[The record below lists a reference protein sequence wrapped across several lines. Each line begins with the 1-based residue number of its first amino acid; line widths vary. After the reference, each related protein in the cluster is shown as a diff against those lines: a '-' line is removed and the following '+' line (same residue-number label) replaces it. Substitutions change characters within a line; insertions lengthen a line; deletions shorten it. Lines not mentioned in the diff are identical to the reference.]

1 MAARIPTKTSQFDG
15 HLAPT
20 SRKAQ
25 AHSLSQRAYEGIKHQ
40 IISLALPPGAV
51 IDEDRLQAELGLGRT
66 PIREALQRLALE
78 KLVTIVPRRGT
89 FVTEIGLMDL
99 RLLFEVRVPLESLAT
114 RLAAQR
120 GQESHWQEMEA
131 VLAGMPPTDDA
142 AANEQMIAIDRR
154 CHEIIYEAAAN
165 PFLRDILITLYALSL
180 RLWYYAIAEIGHMRQ
195 AVSEHQAILEALRRR
210 DGETA
215 ARVMQHHIQ
224 AFQTEIQSIIVGSPT
239 LPTLSRVPQEHS
251 HGP

>member
-1 MAARIPTKTSQFDG
+1 MAARIPTKPSQFDG

-20 SRKAQ
+20 SRKTQ

-114 RLAAQR
+114 RLAAQ
-120 GQESHWQEMEA
+120 
-131 VLAGMPPTDDA
+131 
-142 AANEQMIAIDRR
+142 
-154 CHEIIYEAAAN
+154 
-165 PFLRDILITLYALSL
+165 
-180 RLWYYAIAEIGHMRQ
+180 
-195 AVSEHQAILEALRRR
+195 
-210 DGETA
+210 
-215 ARVMQHHIQ
+215 
-224 AFQTEIQSIIVGSPT
+224 
-239 LPTLSRVPQEHS
+239 
-251 HGP
+251 